1 MMTIIVKTMRR
12 KEAGSLSRRNYTQ
25 RHHRRRR
32 SYSWKKKRS
41 PLHLLLI
48 ALLGGLL
55 IFSLWQLISYGVD
68 YLNAQRTSA
77 ELRTLYYAPDPESP
91 APQPTPSPTAEPT
104 SPPMPEILSPVSSP
118 LPTAA
123 ANLPTLRYPTNY
135 YAAVNSRFQKLQ
147 RQNEDII
154 GWLTIEDL
162 LDEAVVQR
170 DNSYYLRRDYRGYHN
185 TNGAIFLEETC
196 NLKTRPYTM
205 ILYGHNMKTGEMFGF
220 LRNYENANYYHTNPF
235 ITFDTVYEDGQYVIL
250 GVGTISTIRGN
261 RKYVDLARLSSSTI
275 AWRQEAMDQLM
286 KQSVYMNHVDV
297 QPQDQLLLLVTCV
310 DDSTE
315 RRVLIARRIRDGESI
330 DALRR
335 QVANNWNK

>member
-1 MMTIIVKTMRR
+1 MKRR
-12 KEAGSLSRRNYTQ
+12 LSRGNRARNYYVPS
-25 RHHRRRR
+25 RPKKDRRVLILAAVLAAVLLF
-32 SYSWKKKRS
+32 SAWK
-41 PLHLLLI
+41 LI
-48 ALLGGLL
+48 AYLSDY
-55 IFSLWQLISYGVD
+55 FSTRQG
-68 YLNAQRTSA
+68 NAQLQA
-77 ELRTLYYAPDPESP
+77 LYYQADETQAPDSSQMPTPTAVP
-91 APQPTPSPTAEPT
+91 AASPQPTISKQVQAVHDQ
-104 SPPMPEILSPVSSP
+104 L
-118 LPTAA
+118 L
-123 ANLPTLRYPTNY
+123 LPTLRYPTNER
-135 YAAVNSRFQKLQ
+135 AIIRSRFKNI
-147 RQNEDII
+147 RNQNKDII
-154 GWLTIEDL
+154 GWITIPGIIDQ
-162 LDEAVVQR
+162 AVVQR
-170 DNSYYLRRDYRGYHN
+170 DNEYYLRRDYQGRHN
-185 TNGAIFLEETC
+185 VNGAIFLEETC
-196 NLKTRPYTM
+196 NLKTRPYIM

-315 RRVLIARRIRDGESI
+315 RRVLIARRIRDGENI
-330 DALRR
+330 DALRH

>member
-1 MMTIIVKTMRR
+1 
-12 KEAGSLSRRNYTQ
+12 LSRRNYTQ

-185 TNGAIFLEETC
+185 TNGAIFLEESC
-196 NLKTRPYTM
+196 SLASRPYTLM
-205 ILYGHNMKTGEMFGF
+205 LYGHNMKTGAMFGC
-220 LRNYENANYYHTNPF
+220 LRNYENLSFYKNNAF
-235 ITFDTVYEDGQYVIL
+235 ITFDTAYEKGRFVIFSITTVSLKSYDRNYLNFGKVY
-250 GVGTISTIRGN
+250 
-261 RKYVDLARLSSSTI
+261 SSNI
-275 AWRQEAMDQLM
+275 ACRQESIAALQEL
-286 KQSVYMNHVDV
+286 STHYSFIDV
-297 QPQDQLLLLVTCV
+297 QPEDQLLLLITCV
-310 DDSTE
+310 DDDSE
-315 RRVLIARRIRDGESI
+315 RRIVAARRIRDEETEE
-330 DALRR
+330 ALQAQLNRSFTH
-335 QVANNWNK
+335 

>member
-1 MMTIIVKTMRR
+1 MKRR
-12 KEAGSLSRRNYTQ
+12 LSRGNRARNYYVPS
-25 RHHRRRR
+25 RPKKGRWVLVLAAVLAAVLLF
-32 SYSWKKKRS
+32 SAWK
-41 PLHLLLI
+41 
-48 ALLGGLL
+48 
-55 IFSLWQLISYGVD
+55 LISYLSD
-68 YLNAQRTSA
+68 YFSTRQGNAQLQA
-77 ELRTLYYAPDPESP
+77 LYYQADETQAPDSSQMPTPTAVP
-91 APQPTPSPTAEPT
+91 AASPQPTISKQVQAVHDQ
-104 SPPMPEILSPVSSP
+104 LL
-118 LPTAA
+118 LPA
-123 ANLPTLRYPTNY
+123 LRYPTNER
-135 YAAVNSRFQKLQ
+135 AIIRSRFKNI
-147 RQNEDII
+147 RNQNKDIM
-154 GWLTIEDL
+154 GWITIPGIIDQ
-162 LDEAVVQR
+162 AVVQR
-170 DNSYYLRRDYRGYHN
+170 DNEYYLRRDYQGRHN
-185 TNGAIFLEETC
+185 VNGAIFLEETC